1 MSFKSFCTLLGFLI
15 FISLNSSYACS
26 SKDFSSCK
34 DPASKQKACREAA
47 AQLHLNCGAAK
58 NSCKYLMGCLERRDS
73 CITPLRVKGKQKS
86 WLPNTK
92 KRCDYFAQCLKAN
105 KKKFRNKYGECNY
118 NWAPSRKNKKGPNKC
133 RIYYNMF
140 AYQYTCP
147 GRRDYFD
154 EKRGDK
160 KFNCQDVT
168 DNLNDFEATCAKLK
182 SKYLGSG
189 GCANDDYLK
198 KTVSEIGKVSC
209 DLAKSYRPIPG
220 KKFAVSSNQFVEK
233 TTVPPLAE
241 TATKALKVSKRKVQK
256 KKSGGFSKAFLKEWK
271 NNKKLRDSSTNKK
284 YSR

>member
-1 MSFKSFCTLLGFLI
+1 M
-15 FISLNSSYACS
+15 
-26 SKDFSSCK
+26 
-34 DPASKQKACREAA
+34 
-47 AQLHLNCGAAK
+47 HLNCGAAK

-154 EKRGDK
+154 EKKGDK
-160 KFNCQDVT
+160 TFNCQDVVT
-168 DNLNDFEATCAKLK
+168 NYNEFEKTCKDLK
-182 SKYLGSG
+182 TKYAGCKRFSKYKAALSDHPDNSCKYAADFKERPSKTYAVKGDEDSWMDTTFSGLKRFVGNWTSKDEPTLGPVSG
-189 GCANDDYLK
+189 ANA
-198 KTVSEIGKVSC
+198 TGRSE
-209 DLAKSYRPIPG
+209 
-220 KKFAVSSNQFVEK
+220 
-233 TTVPPLAE
+233 
-241 TATKALKVSKRKVQK
+241 
-256 KKSGGFSKAFLKEWK
+256 
-271 NNKKLRDSSTNKK
+271 
-284 YSR
+284 